1 MRLKYNGLKG
11 FTLIEILI
19 ALTIIAI
26 ALAASMRGLAL
37 STEAAVETK
46 TRTLATWVAQNRVAL
61 ALALVL
67 TQGTLPAIATTQNT
81 VEMAGQ
87 QFKVDETV
95 AESPN
100 KAFRKFSV
108 KVSAKQAN
116 VDDPNARSLISLEA
130 YLTQTGQ

>member
-1 MRLKYNGLKG
+1 MRPKHLG

-37 STEAAVETK
+37 STDAASETK

-61 ALALVL
+61 AQAMVL
-67 TQGTLPAIATTQNT
+67 TQGTLPPIASTQNM
-81 VEMAGQ
+81 VEMAGL

-108 KVSAKQAN
+108 KVSAKEPNTSEAN
-116 VDDPNARSLISLEA
+116 TRSLVSLEA